1 MAPSTKVERAEN
13 ARPEDWYTALPW
25 TEGDD
30 DGLRGKRFRSANL
43 KLRQRRAD
51 SASGLE
57 KGSTAAGSGKDEL
70 YGDEEMDSESDSES
84 EDEEEEDDEKEDEG
98 DEKEKE
104 KGDEQKE
111 TTTTL
116 RVTSSAT
123 ATVTTTP
130 TALPDTQAPPS
141 VR

>member
-1 MAPSTKVERAEN
+1 MAPSTEVKRAED

-30 DGLRGKRFRSANL
+30 HDLKGKRFRSAGL
-43 KLRQRRAD
+43 KLRQRRAE
-51 SASGLE
+51 SGSGLE
-57 KGSTAAGSGKDEL
+57 KGNTAAGSGKDEL
-70 YGDEEMDSESDSES
+70 YGGDEGMDSESDSES
-84 EDEEEEDDEKEDEG
+84 EDKEEEDDEKDDEG
-98 DEKEKE
+98 DEKD

-123 ATVTTTP
+123 ETVTTTP